1 MPLPTRT
8 GGRPGREDPAEVSF
22 TQPEV
27 ALAATRRWVERAVI
41 GLNLCPFAKAV
52 HARGQVHFSICL
64 ARSASLVLE
73 HLGLELQSLIECDPV
88 ERDTTLVIVPDGLE
102 EFLEFNTVVSRGERM
117 IRKKGLDGVIQLA
130 SFHPHFCFSGAA
142 DGDIAN
148 FSNRSPYPT
157 LHLLREASIDKAV
170 RAFPD
175 PESIYGANARTLEKL
190 GAAGWAALGVGPP

>member
-1 MPLPTRT
+1 MPLPTHT
-8 GGRPGREDPAEVSF
+8 GQRLDREVPAEVSF
-22 TQPEV
+22 TEPEV
-27 ALAATRRWVERAVI
+27 ALSATRGWVERAVI

-52 HARGQVHFSICL
+52 HARGQVHFSVCP
-64 ARSASLVLE
+64 ASSASLVLE
-73 HLGLELQSLIECDPV
+73 HLGVELQALIECDPV
-88 ERDTTLVIVPDGLE
+88 ERDTTLLIVPDGLE
-102 EFLEFNTVVSRGERM
+102 EFLEFNMFVARGERL

-130 SFHPHFCFSGAA
+130 SFHPRFCFSGAA

-170 RAFPD
+170 RVFPD

-190 GAAGWAALGVGPP
+190 GAAGWAELDVGAP